1 MIQKENPAVGLL
13 SNVRAR
19 VSHGFNTAVEAIG
32 KVENLIVVNKVMD
45 PLALPQPRAERPCL
59 SHCIIGSGITCT
71 FRLAGRTTGCSVRVA
86 EVTGA
91 TVVGLGRK
99 AVGVIKLP
107 WRKRGQTRAPEELA
121 QPSGAISFM
130 GRVRTRRRIRRLK
143 ADLDK
148 AHKSMAAALASVAL
162 ARIPKALEDE
172 QVQKD
177 LAAIRA
183 SGEQIRELS
192 QPSHPVAKVAPI
204 SPAVPWPKQTFRAVR
219 APQAPEPQPSVLEA
233 PKRDASAVTAATP
246 AAQAKPESQVP
257 ARPVPTV
264 SVPLVVKPKAEAP
277 ASAPV
282 QPLAPP
288 VEVSAAPK
296 DVDVGMEGALDLG
309 DLLGVA
315 KFEFSSDRLLFE
327 NAIRCARSEDTAACE
342 MGVRTL
348 EKLEGPVVTQALV
361 ILSQHPED
369 TVRAHALDALLERPG
384 SPALFPVLQKIVR
397 NDPSARARIAAIR
410 VLFKLNPVQSIP
422 YLRKAVS
429 DENAMVRRRAVMCL
443 TWAGAQEAIPD
454 LIFALED
461 PDVEVRRAT
470 VQALGQLRSKVTIPY
485 LIKGLDDSDL
495 QVRESVWHTLQTL
508 TGQNL
513 GFKPRGSS
521 ETRGREKAN
530 WENWWAQNESEFS
543 L

>member
-45 PLALPQPRAERPCL
+45 PLALPRARAERPCL
-59 SHCIIGSGITCT
+59 SHCLIGSGITCT

-315 KFEFSSDRLLFE
+315 RFEFSSDRLLFE

>member
-1 MIQKENPAVGLL
+1 
-13 SNVRAR
+13 
-19 VSHGFNTAVEAIG
+19 
-32 KVENLIVVNKVMD
+32 
-45 PLALPQPRAERPCL
+45 
-59 SHCIIGSGITCT
+59 
-71 FRLAGRTTGCSVRVA
+71 
-86 EVTGA
+86 
-91 TVVGLGRK
+91 
-99 AVGVIKLP
+99 
-107 WRKRGQTRAPEELA
+107 
-121 QPSGAISFM
+121 
-130 GRVRTRRRIRRLK
+130 
-143 ADLDK
+143 
-148 AHKSMAAALASVAL
+148 MAAALASVAL
-162 ARIPKALEDE
+162 ARLPKALEDE

-183 SGEQIRELS
+183 SGEEIRKLS
-192 QPSHPVAKVAPI
+192 QPSHPVAKAAPM
-204 SPAVPWPKQTFRAVR
+204 SPAVPWPKQTFGAVR
-219 APQAPEPQPSVLEA
+219 APQAPEPQPSVWEA
-233 PKRDASAVTAATP
+233 PKRDASAVAIATP
-246 AAQAKPESQVP
+246 AAQAEPESQVP

-264 SVPLVVKPKAEAP
+264 SVSLVVKPKAEAP

-282 QPLAPP
+282 QPPASAA
-288 VEVSAAPK
+288 EASAAPK

-327 NAIRCARSEDTAACE
+327 NAIRCARSEDPATCE

-443 TWAGAQEAIPD
+443 TWASAQEAIPD

-485 LIKGLDDSDL
+485 LIKALDDGDL

-521 ETRGREKAN
+521 ETRGRDKVN
-530 WENWWAQNESEFS
+530 WENWWAQSESEFS